1 MSENE
6 WRNTEAYR
14 AVIQAYRRERQMGSY
29 EALAEDAAIAAYL
42 RIHPHVANRQ
52 ARETVVEMIGYALTH
67 APAWFWGNSS
77 SGKDLVVGRVRRG
90 QD

>member
-6 WRNTEAYR
+6 WRNTDAYR
-14 AVIQAYRRERQMGSY
+14 AVIQAYRRERQMGDEY
-29 EALAEDAAIAAYL
+29 GAEDAGVSAYL
-42 RIHPHVANRQ
+42 RINPHVTERE
-52 ARETVVEMIGYALTH
+52 ARVTVREMVNYALVN

-90 QD
+90 DT